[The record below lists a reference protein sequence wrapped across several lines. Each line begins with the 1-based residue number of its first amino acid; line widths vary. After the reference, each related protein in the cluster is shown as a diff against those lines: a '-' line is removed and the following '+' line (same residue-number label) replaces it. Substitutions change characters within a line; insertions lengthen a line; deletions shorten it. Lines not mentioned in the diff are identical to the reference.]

1 MINPSKEQE
10 EQWAKDRRYHF
21 ARFCWI
27 RRHKIAPSGL
37 TWGEVFGKNEGIS
50 LHKYA
55 RSIVIPDDKQMSI
68 KVLSTEFVDY
78 ENILIAPSKGNLN
91 RNIDPAD
98 VAYAF
103 GPVYQQ
109 DVFFDGFLL
118 LFD

>member
-55 RSIVIPDDKQMSI
+55 RSKMKEKLRNQ
-68 KVLSTEFVDY
+68 KE
-78 ENILIAPSKGNLN
+78 SK
-91 RNIDPAD
+91 
-98 VAYAF
+98 
-103 GPVYQQ
+103 
-109 DVFFDGFLL
+109 
-118 LFD
+118 